1 MYLFKLKTRRWVT
14 AIAALAL
21 LASIFSA
28 FFLQDNNII
37 SVEDDHTEMES
48 ILYQDKFILD
58 LTEDEKHWLKVNPVV
73 HLGIDRAFPPFG
85 TITNNQQYIGFT
97 ADIMQMIS
105 YRLGFTF
112 YIEKD
117 APWAETI
124 EMAKSGRIDM
134 IAALV
139 NTPQRQ
145 EYLQFTPP
153 FIKTPT
159 IIIND
164 GLKNGYIGSL
174 ENLKRKRVAIE
185 KGSYAAGEIK
195 RKYPQ
200 INLVPVKNTS
210 VALSLVAIGDA
221 DAYVGNA
228 VTASFVIRKLAYHN
242 LSFSGETEYSSNHS
256 IGIVK
261 PNKHLASV
269 VTKALDSISK
279 KDFDAITN
287 YWFGM
292 RVQPFISKQ
301 TALTICCI
309 FSGLILFFGTW
320 IISLRRSKKALK
332 INQDALK
339 HQSEIDYLTGL
350 GNRRKFNQYL
360 ENKIE
365 NNNHS
370 SRPFSLLFLDLDSFK
385 EVNDNFSHEIGD
397 LLLAEASQR
406 INKCVVS
413 FNGFVAR
420 IGGDEF
426 IIILSEIHKK
436 ATLNRVAECIRS
448 SLSDPYFIKD
458 NEINITSSIG
468 ITRYPKDATTAKQLV
483 INADQAMYQ
492 SKKMGGDCYSYFNM
506 LMFTENQYKANL
518 VRDIRTASN
527 EEQFMLHYQ
536 PIINFSNNTISK
548 AEALIRWN
556 HPERGF
562 VSPAEFIPLA
572 EEAGLINT
580 IGGWTFKRAIDD
592 TLTIC
597 EQFNPDFQMTINTS
611 PLQYRKNGM
620 DVSFWDSYLNSCR
633 LSGKN
638 IVVEITEGILMETS
652 QSVIENLL
660 QLRDRNI
667 DIAIDDFGT
676 GYSSLSFLKKFDV
689 DFLKIDQ
696 SFIKNMT
703 TDPNDIALVQAIIVM
718 AHQLGIKV
726 IAEGI
731 ETQAQ
736 KKILIDAGCDYGQ
749 GFYFSKALSKKDFLM
764 FLEKWEHGDNKE
776 RA

>member
-1 MYLFKLKTRRWVT
+1 MYLFKLKTHRWVMLVT
-14 AIAALAL
+14 VLVLFSSL
-21 LASIFSA
+21 LGV
-28 FFLQDNNII
+28 FFLQGNNII
-37 SVEDDHTEMES
+37 SVGDDHADIED
-48 ILYQDKFILD
+48 ILYHDKFSLD
-58 LTEDEKHWLKVNPVV
+58 LTEEEKLWLKVNPVV
-73 HLGIDRAFPPFG
+73 YLGIDRAFPPFG
-85 TITNNQQYIGFT
+85 AITDNQQYIGFT

-112 YIEKD
+112 YIEKE
-117 APWAETI
+117 ASWEETI
-124 EMAKSGRIDM
+124 ELAKKGQIDM

-139 NTPQRQ
+139 DTPQRRD
-145 EYLQFTPP
+145 YLQFTAP

-164 GLKNGYIGSL
+164 GLKNGYVGSL
-174 ENLKRKRVAIE
+174 EKLKGKRVAIE

-200 INLVPVKNTS
+200 IKLVPVENTS
-210 VALSLVAIGDA
+210 MALSLVAIGDA

-228 VTASFVIRKLAYHN
+228 VTASFIIHKLAYHN

-256 IGIVK
+256 VGIIK

-269 VTKALDSISK
+269 VTKALNSISK

-292 RVQPFISKQ
+292 HIQPFISKQ
-301 TALTICCI
+301 VAIAIGFILIGLLI
-309 FSGLILFFGTW
+309 FYGIW
-320 IISLRRSKKALK
+320 IIFLRQTKKTLKISQEALK
-332 INQDALK
+332 K
-339 HQSEIDYLTGL
+339 QSEIDDLTGL
-350 GNRRKFNQYL
+350 WNRRKFNQHL
-360 ENKIE
+360 EQKATDNKNFSE
-365 NNNHS
+365 
-370 SRPFSLLFLDLDSFK
+370 PFSLLFLDLDSFK
-385 EVNDNFSHEIGD
+385 EVNDSLSHEIGD
-397 LLLAEASQR
+397 LLLSESSQR
-406 INKCVVS
+406 INKCVAS

-426 IIILSEIHKK
+426 VIILSKVYKK
-436 ATLNRVAECIRS
+436 ETLNRVAECIRFNIS
-448 SLSDPYFIKD
+448 KPFYLNT
-458 NEINITSSIG
+458 NEINITCSIG

-492 SKKMGGDCYSYFNM
+492 SKKKGRDCYSYFNM
-506 LMFTENQYKANL
+506 LMFTEGQYKANL
-518 VRDIRTASN
+518 LRDIRKACN
-527 EEQFMLHYQ
+527 NKQFMLYYQ
-536 PIINFSNNTISK
+536 PIIDFSTNTVTK

-556 HPERGF
+556 HPTRGF

-572 EEAGLINT
+572 EESGLINT
-580 IGGWTFKRAIDD
+580 IGDWIFKKAIDD

-597 EQFNPDFQMTINTS
+597 EQFNQDFQMTVNTS
-611 PLQYRKNGM
+611 PLQYRSNGM
-620 DVSFWDSYLNSCR
+620 DVSSWTNYLKSKG

-638 IVVEITEGILMETS
+638 LVVEITEGILMETS
-652 QSVIENLL
+652 KSVINNLL
-660 QLRDRNI
+660 QLSDENI

-676 GYSSLSFLKKFDV
+676 GYSSLSYLKKFDV

-703 TDPNDIALVQAIIVM
+703 TTPNDIALVQAIIVM

-736 KKILIDAGCDYGQ
+736 KQILMDAGCDYGQ
-749 GFYFSKALSKKDFLM
+749 GFYFSKALSQKDILI
-764 FLEKWEHGDNKE
+764 FLEEWELAKL
-776 RA
+776 